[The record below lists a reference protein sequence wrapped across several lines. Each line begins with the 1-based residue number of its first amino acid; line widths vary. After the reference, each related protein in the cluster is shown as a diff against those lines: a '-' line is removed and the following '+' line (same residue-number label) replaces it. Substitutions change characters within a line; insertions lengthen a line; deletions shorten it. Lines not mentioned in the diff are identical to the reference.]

1 MDSLQLLSLLHRG
14 KRSSWLKYG
23 SVLQA
28 TAQAWHGSGGSEA
41 KPVPIARCSW
51 TMSQAAGKRG
61 TSTMRAPGGRLFFVS
76 MGTVGEE
83 GRHSGRERGTK
94 EFPCMRW
101 TASLPAGKRKS
112 GLPSQKSR
120 PLFAYAY
127 GAKSGITDAA
137 PGFSGV
143 CVVSLRP
150 QSYLLGNSSRAFSA
164 KRRPKISKSAL
175 HSS

>member
-1 MDSLQLLSLLHRG
+1 MDSLQLLSLLHRREKVLLAQIWQQHKHG
-14 KRSSWLKYG
+14 TAAAALKITG
-23 SVLQA
+23 F
-28 TAQAWHGSGGSEA
+28 H
-41 KPVPIARCSW
+41 PRCSW

-61 TSTMRAPGGRLFFVS
+61 TSTMRASGGRLSFVS
-76 MGTVGEE
+76 MGLVGEE

-94 EFPCMRW
+94 VFPCMRW

-120 PLFAYAY
+120 PLFHVL
-127 GAKSGITDAA
+127 GRREREGGLTA

-143 CVVSLRP
+143 CVVSLP
-150 QSYLLGNSSRAFSA
+150 SQCYLLGNSSRAFSA

>member
-14 KRSSWLKYG
+14 ERSSWLKYG

-28 TAQAWHGSGGSEA
+28 TAQAWHGSGSSED

-61 TSTMRAPGGRLFFVS
+61 TSTMRAPGGRLS
-76 MGTVGEE
+76 LALGGAQRKE
-83 GRHSGRERGTK
+83 GRHSGREGVQRYFPVYSGSVIACRETK
-94 EFPCMRW
+94 KRPALPKEQ
-101 TASLPAGKRKS
+101 TA
-112 GLPSQKSR
+112 
-120 PLFAYAY
+120 FAYAC

>member
-1 MDSLQLLSLLHRG
+1 MDDVS
-14 KRSSWLKYG
+14 
-23 SVLQA
+23 
-28 TAQAWHGSGGSEA
+28 GSG
-41 KPVPIARCSW
+41 K
-51 TMSQAAGKRG
+51 KRHKYHE
-61 TSTMRAPGGRLFFVS
+61 APGGRLSFVS

-120 PLFAYAY
+120 PLFAYAC

-150 QSYLLGNSSRAFSA
+150 QSYLLGNSSRPFRETAAEDLEIGLAFLIMVAHGIQSHRTQMDVGLA
-164 KRRPKISKSAL
+164 VGQRRRNRPACP
-175 HSS
+175 

>member
-1 MDSLQLLSLLHRG
+1 MPCRLLLSRLKNISSCSCWMDSLQLLSLLHRG

-28 TAQAWHGSGGSEA
+28 TAQAWHGSGGSED

-51 TMSQAAGKRG
+51 TISQAAGKRG
-61 TSTMRAPGGRLFFVS
+61 TSIMRAPGGRLSFVS

-83 GRHSGRERGTK
+83 GRHSGRERRTK
-94 EFPCMRW
+94 VFPCMRW

-120 PLFAYAY
+120 PLLHML
-127 GAKSGITDAA
+127 AA
-137 PGFSGV
+137 
-143 CVVSLRP
+143 
-150 QSYLLGNSSRAFSA
+150 QRAG
-164 KRRPKISKSAL
+164 
-175 HSS
+175 